1 MSSIYLE
8 EKTFFLSLDIRS
20 REEEKCKVRKR

>member
-8 EKTFFLSLDIRS
+8 EKTFFLSLDIRR
-20 REEEKCKVRKR
+20 REEEKCQIRKR